1 MKSIGVSREGK
12 HLPADIVVPS
22 LDLLE
27 PDAFE
32 KLYQSSL
39 AEFGDRAATSNDE
52 INDLSR
58 LSKNQLE
65 FTSRHLSRTDE
76 LRTD

>member
-1 MKSIGVSREGK
+1 MKSIGVSRDGK

-22 LDLLE
+22 LDLLG

-32 KLYQSSL
+32 KLDRSSL
-39 AEFGDRAATSNDE
+39 AGFGDRAPTREDE
-52 INDLSR
+52 IHDLSR
-58 LSKNQLE
+58 PFQNQLE